1 LILRDEVEKCLLEAT
16 VSPKAVELKQHALKW
31 KTAAGEAVAEGGSSG
46 QNIQSFVDEIRKRCV
61 AVTSTLINQ

>member
-1 LILRDEVEKCLLEAT
+1 
-16 VSPKAVELKQHALKW
+16 LKW
-31 KTAAGEAVAEGGSSG
+31 KTAAGEAVAEGGSSD